1 MQNPSIENKSGA
13 EKAEK
18 TYQDQCR
25 AQGQYMLPGKD
36 HYRDHAD
43 KSVGHNKEQD
53 KLQDFGID
61 HDRIPGIGA
70 DFGYHIRNAGPAAR
84 IVPEDQAVCKQVAG
98 HTDYGAAED
107 KEKAHQHGRRTE
119 NPQPDQAV
127 IQADEAEQDHADP
140 VKPHAA
146 AQHLVKRRNRAG
158 QDGVEISVENHGRQL
173 PDPFKQNAAQPF
185 RQVKKGHDQ
194 IDLFLLPAGNRFDIA
209 ADNKWNQHPEEPCH
223 NAGKQHEPEV
233 QRIFH
238 FCFYV
243 LFLHF
248 QKYLYHF
255 SLLQLSG
262 FCGCFCRTIH
272 AAPEKCRSRRI
283 GRRIPGTRE
292 RSAPGPAGC

>member
-1 MQNPSIENKSGA
+1 MPVYNIGICDDDKNMCCELES
-13 EKAEK
+13 
-18 TYQDQCR
+18 
-25 AQGQYMLPGKD
+25 ML
-36 HYRDHAD
+36 
-43 KSVGHNKEQD
+43 
-53 KLQDFGID
+53 ID
-61 HDRIPGIGA
+61 IFREFNVH
-70 DFGYHIRNAGPAAR
+70 
-84 IVPEDQAVCKQVAG
+84 
-98 HTDYGAAED
+98 
-107 KEKAHQHGRRTE
+107 
-119 NPQPDQAV
+119 
-127 IQADEAEQDHADP
+127 
-140 VKPHAA
+140 
-146 AQHLVKRRNRAG
+146 
-158 QDGVEISVENHGRQL
+158 VEIEPWYSGETLCKHLEMGNAFDFLFLDIELLTFNGCL
-173 PDPFKQNAAQPF
+173 LYTSPDPFKQNAAQPF

-272 AAPEKCRSRRI
+272 AAPVKCRSRRI
-283 GRRIPGTRE
+283 GRRIPCLLYTSR
-292 RSAPGPAGC
+292 CV